1 MWTAI
6 SELKLWGMTGELVTA
21 LWESIYMVAAS
32 TALSL
37 FFGFL
42 LAMVMVMTGKGGLSP
57 CRPVYFT
64 LDIIVNLT
72 RSFPFI
78 ILMIVIIPFTRAL
91 AGTSLGSTASIVP
104 LTVAAT
110 PMVARVL
117 EGSFL
122 EVDKGMIEAAQS
134 FGASKRQI
142 LWHVLFK
149 EALPAIILDAAVIGI
164 TILGYSAMAGA
175 VGGGGLGDLA
185 IKYGYYRF
193 QVDVMI
199 ASVVILILIVVVMQT
214 ASNILYKKL
223 R

>member
-21 LWESIYMVAAS
+21 LWESIYMISAS

-72 RSFPFI
+72 RYFPFI

-110 PMVARVL
+110 PMVARIL
-117 EGSFL
+117 EGSLL
-122 EVDKGMIEAAQS
+122 EVDRGMVEAAQS
-134 FGASKRQI
+134 FGASKLQI

-149 EALPAIILDAAVIGI
+149 EALPAIILDVAVIAI

-175 VGGGGLGDLA
+175 VSGGGLGDLA
-185 IKYGYYRF
+185 IKYGYNRF
-193 QVDVMI
+193 QTDVMI
-199 ASVVILILIVVVMQT
+199 ASVVILILMVVVIQT
-214 ASNILYKKL
+214 VCNILYKKL

>member
-1 MWTAI
+1 MWEAF
-6 SELKLWGMTGELVTA
+6 LNLPLWGMSGELLKA
-21 LWESIYMVAAS
+21 LWETLYMVTAS

-42 LAMVMVMTGKGGLSP
+42 LAIVMILTGKGGLAP
-57 CRPVYFT
+57 HRGIYFI
-64 LDIIVNLT
+64 LDLLVNLT

-78 ILMIVIIPFTRAL
+78 ILLIVIIPFTRIL

-104 LTVAAT
+104 LTLAAT

-117 EGSFL
+117 EGSLL

-134 FGASKRQI
+134 FGASKCQIIRQ
-142 LWHVLFK
+142 VLVK
-149 EALPAIILDAAVIGI
+149 EALPAIILDIAVIAI

-175 VGGGGLGDLA
+175 VSGGGLGDLA
-185 IKYGYYRF
+185 IKYGYNRF
-193 QVDVMI
+193 QTDVMI
-199 ASVVILILIVVVMQT
+199 ASVIILIVIVQIIQT
-214 ASNILYKKL
+214 TGNILYKKL

>member
-1 MWTAI
+1 MWTAL
-6 SELKLWGMTGELVTA
+6 SELKLWGMTNELGIA
-21 LWESIYMVAAS
+21 LWETLYMVTAS

-42 LAMVMVMTGKGGLSP
+42 LAMVMVMTGRGGLAPS
-57 CRPVYFT
+57 RPVYLT
-64 LDIIVNLT
+64 LDIVVNLT

-78 ILMIVIIPFTRAL
+78 ILMIVIIPFTKL
-91 AGTSLGSTASIVP
+91 IAGTSLGSTASIVP

>member
-1 MWTAI
+1 MWTTL
-6 SELKLWGMTGELVTA
+6 SELKLWGMGGELALA
-21 LWESIYMVAAS
+21 LWETLYMVAAS
-32 TALSL
+32 TGLSL

-42 LAMVMVMTGKGGLSP
+42 LAMVMVMTGRGGLAP
-57 CRPVYFT
+57 CRPVYLT
-64 LDIIVNLT
+64 LDIVVNLT

-110 PMVARVL
+110 PMVARIL
-117 EGSFL
+117 EGSLL
-122 EVDKGMIEAAQS
+122 EVDKGMVEAAQS
-134 FGASKRQI
+134 FGAGKIQI
-142 LWHVLFK
+142 IWHVLFK
-149 EALPAIILDAAVIGI
+149 EALPAIILDVAVIAI

-175 VGGGGLGDLA
+175 VSGGGLGDLA
-185 IKYGYYRF
+185 IKYGYNRF
-193 QVDVMI
+193 QTDVMI
-199 ASVVILILIVVVMQT
+199 ASVVILILIVVVIQT

>member
-21 LWESIYMVAAS
+21 LWESIYMISAS

-110 PMVARVL
+110 PMVARIL
-117 EGSFL
+117 EGSLL
-122 EVDKGMIEAAQS
+122 EVDRGMVEAAQS
-134 FGASKRQI
+134 FGAGKLQI

-149 EALPAIILDAAVIGI
+149 EALPAIILDVAVIAI

-175 VGGGGLGDLA
+175 VSGGGLGDLA
-185 IKYGYYRF
+185 IKYGYNRF
-193 QVDVMI
+193 QTDVMVY
-199 ASVVILILIVVVMQT
+199 SVAILIVIVQIIQTIGNVVYERM
-214 ASNILYKKL
+214 K
-223 R
+223 

>member
-6 SELKLWGMTGELVTA
+6 SELKLWGMSGEMALA
-21 LWESIYMVAAS
+21 LWETLYMVAAS
-32 TALSL
+32 TGLSL

-42 LAMVMVMTGKGGLSP
+42 LAMVMVMTGRGGLAP
-57 CRPVYFT
+57 CRPVYMT
-64 LDIIVNLT
+64 LDIVVNLT

-78 ILMIVIIPFTRAL
+78 ILIIVLIPFTKL
-91 AGTSLGSTASIVP
+91 VAGTSLGSTATIVP

-110 PMVARVL
+110 PMVARIL
-117 EGSFL
+117 EGSLL
-122 EVDKGMIEAAQS
+122 EVDRGMIEAAQS
-134 FGASKRQI
+134 FGAGKRQI

-149 EALPAIILDAAVIGI
+149 EALPAIILDVAVIGI

-185 IKYGYYRF
+185 IRYGYYRF
-193 QVDVMI
+193 QVDVMV
-199 ASVVILILIVVVMQT
+199 ASVIILILIVVVIQT